1 MDDISKVPLNQAKIT
16 KEGVM
21 TVTIYLDGKPAA
33 FAEAI
38 GSLVL
43 AQDMV
48 KVHYQQK
55 AVTEMIKQKAT
66 GIIRPNGGN

>member
-1 MDDISKVPLNQAKIT
+1 MDSAEQNNNLNQAVVKD
-16 KEGVM
+16 GVM

-43 AQDMV
+43 AQDIV
-48 KVHYQQK
+48 KGHYQQR
-55 AVTEMIKQKAT
+55 AVQEMINKKKN
-66 GIIRPNGGN
+66 GIIRPGLVN

>member
-1 MDDISKVPLNQAKIT
+1 MDIDKVPLNQANIRD
-16 KEGVM
+16 GVM
-21 TVTIYLDGKPAA
+21 TVTIYLDGKEAA

-48 KVHYQQK
+48 KAHFQSK
-55 AVTEMIKQKAT
+55 AMQDMIKRKMT
-66 GIIRPNGGN
+66 GLIKPNGGN

>member
-48 KVHYQQK
+48 KAHYAQR
-55 AVTEMIKQKAT
+55 AVQEQIKQRMT
-66 GIIRPNGGN
+66 GILKPNGAN

>member
-1 MDDISKVPLNQAKIT
+1 MNEIPGPNLNQAVVKD
-16 KEGVM
+16 GVM

-43 AQDMV
+43 AQDIV
-48 KVHYQQK
+48 KGHYQQR
-55 AVTEMIKQKAT
+55 AVQEMINKKKN
-66 GIIRPNGGN
+66 GIIRPGLVN

>member
-1 MDDISKVPLNQAKIT
+1 MDDISKIPLNQARIS
-16 KEGVM
+16 KENVL

-48 KVHYQQK
+48 KAHFSQRSMQE
-55 AVTEMIKQKAT
+55 AVKQKMS
-66 GIIRPNGGN
+66 GIIRPNGGS

>member
-1 MDDISKVPLNQAKIT
+1 MDSAEQNNNLNQAVVKD
-16 KEGVM
+16 GVM

-43 AQDMV
+43 AQDLV
-48 KVHYQQK
+48 KAHYQQA
-55 AVTEMIKQKAT
+55 AVREMIEKKRN
-66 GIIRPNGGN
+66 GIIKPGLVN